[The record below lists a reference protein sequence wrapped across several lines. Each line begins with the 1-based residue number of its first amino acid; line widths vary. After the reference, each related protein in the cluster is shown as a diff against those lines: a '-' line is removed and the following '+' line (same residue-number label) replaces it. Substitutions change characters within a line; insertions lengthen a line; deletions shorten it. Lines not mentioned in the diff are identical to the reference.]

1 MRSLHGRILQL
12 VADQSERV
20 LGNGSEAASAVTIAP
35 SNWNARWLGQKPL
48 DDADLAPRG
57 QGRLPTVGWFPE
69 LLLSDAEPSE
79 RRAYSGTATP
89 EPPSS
94 AGKSLSLG
102 IVRKDGCGP
111 AIQNQVSS

>member
-69 LLLSDAEPSE
+69 LLLSDAEPVNAGPTRARP
-79 RRAYSGTATP
+79 RR
-89 EPPSS
+89 
-94 AGKSLSLG
+94 SL
-102 IVRKDGCGP
+102 P
-111 AIQNQVSS
+111 ARPGNP

>member
-48 DDADLAPRG
+48 AASSRPSRSTMRTSPRVVKAG
-57 QGRLPTVGWFPE
+57 YQPSDGF
-69 LLLSDAEPSE
+69 LS
-79 RRAYSGTATP
+79 
-89 EPPSS
+89 
-94 AGKSLSLG
+94 
-102 IVRKDGCGP
+102 CC
-111 AIQNQVSS
+111 